1 MLDMLFQKLGIEDD
15 PRHASS
21 GQLGRIRSAYL
32 AWRARR
38 DIAAI
43 SSVLDRLSNRRLR
56 LIGMQRH
63 SLDEAVI
70 ALMSRAEEE
79 REIGREVV
87 ALFDAPRRIGA
98 AEAPRRLTHD
108 PAATRSAA

>member
-1 MLDMLFQKLGIEDD
+1 
-15 PRHASS
+15 
-21 GQLGRIRSAYL
+21 
-32 AWRARR
+32 
-38 DIAAI
+38 
-43 SSVLDRLSNRRLR
+43 
-56 LIGMQRH
+56 MQRH

-108 PAATRSAA
+108 PATRSAA